1 MHAQIKA
8 SPDNTAENM
17 QRILNALAAAEINID
32 AIAPDFDPPH
42 VRVLV
47 GHDDV
52 NGAMAALSDA
62 GLTPQIKSAL
72 GLRIPNSPGALK
84 NALDGIARRG
94 LKVESVLVLAESDVP
109 DTARVSIGVARTVIA
124 GWDDEFETIQAEIEQ
139 EIA

>member
-8 SPDNTAENM
+8 SPDDTAENM
-17 QRILNALAAAEINID
+17 QRILNALAAAEINLE

-47 GHDDV
+47 GHEDMDQ
-52 NGAMAALSDA
+52 ALAALSDA
-62 GLTPQIKSAL
+62 GLTPEIKSAL

-84 NALDGIARRG
+84 KAIDGIARRG
-94 LKVESVLVLAESDVP
+94 LTVESVLVLPESDQP
-109 DTARVSIGVARTVIA
+109 NTARVSIGVARTVIA